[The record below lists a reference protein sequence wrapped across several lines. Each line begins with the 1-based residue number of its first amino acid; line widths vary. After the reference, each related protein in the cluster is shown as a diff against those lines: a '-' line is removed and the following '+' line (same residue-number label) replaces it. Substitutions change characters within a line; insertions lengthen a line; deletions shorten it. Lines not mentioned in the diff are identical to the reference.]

1 MTGKHRVILI
11 RHVKTEYNETKRISG
26 QADIAILQDTALEF
40 IDDFTGVIYSSP
52 LKRCRQ
58 TLENCVRS
66 CWIL

>member
-40 IDDFTGVIYSSP
+40 IDD
-52 LKRCRQ
+52 L
-58 TLENCVRS
+58 TLSEARVYVRS
-66 CWIL
+66 EDVV